1 MANEQRRRQLSARLH
16 ELLGSDEVYFQ
27 GKGTK
32 IDMTYPAIRYNR
44 ASNVRKPADNNAAYL
59 NRDGYQVTII
69 ALDPTYDLGL
79 NFAEYFDYCSYDRW
93 YTADGLN
100 HWVYT
105 LYF

>member
-1 MANEQRRRQLSARLH
+1 MASESRRRLLSERLH

-27 GKGTK
+27 DKGPKTA
-32 IDMTYPAIRYNR
+32 MSYPAIRYNR
-44 ASNVRKPADNNAAYL
+44 ASNVRRPADNKAAYL

-69 ALDPTYDLGL
+69 ALDPTFDLGL

-93 YTADGLN
+93 YTSDGLN